1 MENFFDYF
9 SLATMTFFIFKGYK
23 NGIIIEIATGVGII
37 LGLIL
42 AKTFYSE
49 LSTNINFLIEEKLT
63 REILSFLSLFVSSII
78 IANIL
83 GRLFKQILGLI
94 FLGQVDKLLG
104 GFFGLFKSI
113 LILKIVII
121 LISNLPVQNQLVD
134 SANNS
139 YVEKNINFDGNSF
152 FTSFKNLLPNEIDDQ

>member
-9 SLATMTFFIFKGYK
+9 SLATIIFFIFKGYK

-37 LGLIL
+37 IGLIL

-113 LILKIVII
+113 LILKIIII

-139 YVEKNINFDGNSF
+139 YVEKNINFDGNYF
-152 FTSFKNLLPNEIDDQ
+152 FTSFKNLLPSEIDDQ

>member
-9 SLATMTFFIFKGYK
+9 SLATIIFFTFKGYK

>member
-9 SLATMTFFIFKGYK
+9 SLATIIFFIFKGYK

-37 LGLIL
+37 IGLIL

-83 GRLFKQILGLI
+83 GRLFKHILGLI

-113 LILKIVII
+113 IILKIIII

-139 YVEKNINFDGNSF
+139 YVEKNINFDGNYF
-152 FTSFKNLLPNEIDDQ
+152 FTSFKNLLPSEIDDQ

>member
-9 SLATMTFFIFKGYK
+9 SLATIIFFTFKGYK

-37 LGLIL
+37 IGLIL

-49 LSTNINFLIEEKLT
+49 LSTNISFLIEEKLT

-83 GRLFKQILGLI
+83 GRLFKHILGLI

-113 LILKIVII
+113 LILKIIII

-139 YVEKNINFDGNSF
+139 YVEKNINFDGNYF
-152 FTSFKNLLPNEIDDQ
+152 FTSFKNLLPSEIDDQ

>member
-9 SLATMTFFIFKGYK
+9 SLATIIFFIFKGYK

-37 LGLIL
+37 IGLIL

-83 GRLFKQILGLI
+83 GRLFKHILGLI

-139 YVEKNINFDGNSF
+139 YVEKNINFDGNYF
-152 FTSFKNLLPNEIDDQ
+152 FTSFKNLLPSEIDDQ

>member
-9 SLATMTFFIFKGYK
+9 SLATIIFFTFKGYK
-23 NGIIIEIATGVGII
+23 NGIIFEIATGVGII

-49 LSTNINFLIEEKLT
+49 LSTNISFLIEEKLT

>member
-9 SLATMTFFIFKGYK
+9 SLATIIFFTFKGYK

-49 LSTNINFLIEEKLT
+49 LSTNISFLIEEKLT

-139 YVEKNINFDGNSF
+139 YVEKNINFDGNYF
-152 FTSFKNLLPNEIDDQ
+152 FTSFKNLLPGEIDDQ

>member
-9 SLATMTFFIFKGYK
+9 SLATIIFFIFKGYK

-37 LGLIL
+37 IGLIL

-83 GRLFKQILGLI
+83 GRLFKHILGLI
-94 FLGQVDKLLG
+94 FLGQVD
-104 GFFGLFKSI
+104 
-113 LILKIVII
+113 
-121 LISNLPVQNQLVD
+121 NR
-134 SANNS
+134 
-139 YVEKNINFDGNSF
+139 
-152 FTSFKNLLPNEIDDQ
+152 

>member
-1 MENFFDYF
+1 MRDISYF
-9 SLATMTFFIFKGYK
+9 LNNLKPVK
-23 NGIIIEIATGVGII
+23 Q
-37 LGLIL
+37 L
-42 AKTFYSE
+42 E
-49 LSTNINFLIEEKLT
+49 LSTNISFLIEEKLT

-139 YVEKNINFDGNSF
+139 YVEKNINFDGNYF
-152 FTSFKNLLPNEIDDQ
+152 FTSFKNLLPGEIDDQ

>member
-9 SLATMTFFIFKGYK
+9 SLATIIFFIFKGYK

-37 LGLIL
+37 IGLIL

-83 GRLFKQILGLI
+83 GRLFKHILGLI

-113 LILKIVII
+113 LILKIIII

-139 YVEKNINFDGNSF
+139 YVEKNINFDGNYF
-152 FTSFKNLLPNEIDDQ
+152 FTSFKNLLPSEIDDQ

>member
-23 NGIIIEIATGVGII
+23 NGIIIEIATGVGIV

-42 AKTFYSE
+42 ARTFYSE

-78 IANIL
+78 LANVL
-83 GRLFKQILGLI
+83 GRVFKKILGLI
-94 FLGQVDKLLG
+94 FLGQIDKLLG
-104 GFFGLFKSI
+104 GCFGLF
-113 LILKIVII
+113 
-121 LISNLPVQNQLVD
+121 
-134 SANNS
+134 
-139 YVEKNINFDGNSF
+139 
-152 FTSFKNLLPNEIDDQ
+152 

>member
-9 SLATMTFFIFKGYK
+9 SLATIIFFTFKGYK

-49 LSTNINFLIEEKLT
+49 LSTNISFLIEEKLT

-78 IANIL
+78 IANII

>member
-9 SLATMTFFIFKGYK
+9 SLATIIFFTFKGYK

-49 LSTNINFLIEEKLT
+49 LSTNISFLIEEKLT

>member
-9 SLATMTFFIFKGYK
+9 SLATIIFFTFKGYK

-49 LSTNINFLIEEKLT
+49 LSTNISFLIEEKLT

-104 GFFGLFKSI
+104 GYFGLFKSI

>member
-9 SLATMTFFIFKGYK
+9 SLATIIFFIFKGYK

-139 YVEKNINFDGNSF
+139 YVEKNINFDGNTF
-152 FTSFKNLLPNEIDDQ
+152 LQSFKNLLPNEIDDQ

>member
-9 SLATMTFFIFKGYK
+9 SLATIIFFTFKGYK

-113 LILKIVII
+113 LILKIIII

-139 YVEKNINFDGNSF
+139 YVEKNINFDGNYF
-152 FTSFKNLLPNEIDDQ
+152 FTSFKNLLPSEIDDQ